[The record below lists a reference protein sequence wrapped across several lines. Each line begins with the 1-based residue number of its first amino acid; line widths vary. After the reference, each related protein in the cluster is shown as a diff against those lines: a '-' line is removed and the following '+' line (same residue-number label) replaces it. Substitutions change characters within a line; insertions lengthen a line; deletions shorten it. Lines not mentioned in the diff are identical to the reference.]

1 MLVNG
6 YECYQLVKK
15 NMVSVPDPE
24 VEVHPIRLTN
34 ERSNHSI
41 AGASENITAI
51 SDAENTEDEAER

>member
-24 VEVHPIRLTN
+24 VEVPFRLTN
-34 ERSNHSI
+34 EHSNHSI
-41 AGASENITAI
+41 GASDNITTI
-51 SDAENTEDEAER
+51 SDVENSEDEAER

>member
-24 VEVHPIRLTN
+24 VEVPIRLTN

-41 AGASENITAI
+41 GASKNITAI
-51 SDAENTEDEAER
+51 SDAEITEDEAER

>member
-24 VEVHPIRLTN
+24 VEVVPIRLTN

-41 AGASENITAI
+41 GASKNITAI
-51 SDAENTEDEAER
+51 SDAENTENEAER